1 LGAVVFAVTGLLA
14 MLVAAVGLYSVM
26 SYLVVHRTRE
36 IGVRMAIGAD
46 RGHITALVLRG
57 GFTMALV
64 GITIGIVLATAT
76 AGFVEPLLFNES
88 ARDPWVF
95 ATVAV
100 VLASVALAAS
110 LIPAARANRI
120 NPLEALRAD

>member
-1 LGAVVFAVTGLLA
+1 
-14 MLVAAVGLYSVM
+14 
-26 SYLVVHRTRE
+26 
-36 IGVRMAIGAD
+36 MAIGAD

-64 GITIGIVLATAT
+64 GIVIGVVLAIAT